1 MTRRSRRPPAD
12 PRAGHRTA
20 RVGELIRRIV
30 AEELEE
36 FEDDRLT
43 MVSITGV
50 QVDRELHRATVWF
63 TSLNDDEEADASIAA
78 AFDQH
83 GPRLRRAVGDQARLR
98 RTPQLVFRPDTVLR
112 SAERI
117 TRLLDEAAQD
127 RPSTAADTGQ

>member
-1 MTRRSRRPPAD
+1 M
-12 PRAGHRTA
+12 
-20 RVGELIRRIV
+20 GELIRRIV

-63 TSLNDDEEADASIAA
+63 TSLNDDEEDDVSIAA
-78 AFDQH
+78 AFDQYA
-83 GPRLRRAVGDQARLR
+83 PRLRRAVGDQARLR
-98 RTPQLVFRPDTVLR
+98 RTPELVFRPDTVLR

-127 RPSTAADTGQ
+127 RPSTAAETGQ